1 MQFKVPQN
9 VQRED
14 TIVGPLTLRQL
25 IICAIGFTISYG
37 IYVSLAKFYLWITW
51 LPPVAIITLITLA
64 FAFLRPL
71 DLSFTK
77 YVLLFIEFSLLPK
90 KRLWIKASGEFIVPE
105 QTAGQIADQ
114 KKKDQKTEDEIMD
127 KQKKLDELE
136 KFLESQKDPSLK

>member
-25 IICAIGFTISYG
+25 IICAIGFTIAYG
-37 IYVSLAKFYLWITW
+37 IYVALANLYLWLTW
-51 LPPVAIITLITLA
+51 LPPVAIVVLITLA

-71 DLSFTK
+71 DLSFTR

-90 KRLWIKASGEFIVPE
+90 KRIWIKSSGEVIKPTVTRKE
-105 QTAGQIADQ
+105 E
-114 KKKDQKTEDEIMD
+114 KKKGEEQGAIVD
-127 KQKKLDELE
+127 KQKKLKDLE
-136 KFLESQKDPSLK
+136 KFLESQKNVETNKK